1 MQDLNSINTV
11 ATLFEGERN
20 FIANASNLSS
30 FIIHTIPNLNWA
42 GFYFVDGDELILGP
56 FNGKPACIRIAL
68 GNGVCGTAAKNRET
82 IVVENVHAF
91 PGHIACDAASQ
102 SEIVIPIVHEGILYG
117 VFDIDSPILNRFSD
131 SEKEYLENCV
141 GALVLCSDIRRLKL
155 YYSIDTNQK

>member
-1 MQDLNSINTV
+1 MQDLNNINTV

-56 FNGKPACIRIAL
+56 FNGKPACIRIVL
-68 GNGVCGTAAKNRET
+68 GNGVCGTAANNRET

-131 SEKEYLENCV
+131 AEREYLENCV
-141 GALVLCSDIRRLKL
+141 SALVRSSDIRKLSL